1 MKMSCKLVPL
11 ISSPVF
17 AATFQEFTVSHATD
31 CAPAPIADGPKGL
44 AIFFLVFLPFALGHF
59 LSLLLRNANAVLAP
73 YLVEALGLGSAQL
86 GMLTSA
92 FFLAVVLAQLPVGAA
107 IDRYGS
113 RKTLLVLLMLAA
125 AGTLLFARGSSFG
138 EMMLARFVMGFGVG
152 GTLLAG
158 VKGIAPWLP
167 ANKLPSL
174 HGYLM
179 AAGGLG
185 AASATLPVRL
195 MLDYTSWRVLFVLLA
210 ALTAGVA
217 LLIWLVTPRRFTP
230 PVQAALPTGRALAEV
245 WRHPQFRRVIAL
257 VLVSHTIF
265 LGLQG
270 FWIGRWLSDVGGL
283 SNAAVAF
290 LLYLTMAAVIFGA
303 IGVGIITEQAARRG
317 LGPLDVAALGIAL
330 FVLLQCAMALN
341 FAPSFPLLAVLF
353 ALIGTITGIE
363 YTIVAQAMPA
373 SLSSRASACLNMLI
387 FAGACVVQGG
397 FGLLLDL
404 WTPDAAGRYPPE
416 AWRVALIAMVALQVP
431 GLTLYALRRFRKQL
445 QPLADLACAASGG
458 TLQSQSFI
466 DALRLE
472 KTR

>member
-1 MKMSCKLVPL
+1 VSLPTP
-11 ISSPVF
+11 S
-17 AATFQEFTVSHATD
+17 AAETNGT
-31 CAPAPIADGPKGL
+31 GPTGVG
-44 AIFFLVFLPFALGHF
+44 IFFYVFLPFALGHF

-73 YLVEALGLGSAQL
+73 YLVDALGFGSAEL

-92 FFLAVVLAQLPVGAA
+92 FFFAVVIAQLPVGAA

-125 AGTLLFARGSSFG
+125 AGTLMFAHGRSFAG
-138 EMMLARFVMGFGVG
+138 MMLARFVMGFGVG

-167 ANKLPSL
+167 PSKLPSL

-195 MLDYTSWRVLFVLLA
+195 VLDYTDWRMLFTLLA
-210 ALTAGVA
+210 AATAAVA
-217 LLIWLVTPRRFTP
+217 LLIWFVTPRAFVP
-230 PVQAALPTGRALAEV
+230 PPEAALPTRKALGQV
-245 WRHPQFRRVIAL
+245 WRHPHFRKVVGL
-257 VLVSHTIF
+257 VMVSHTIF

-270 FWIGRWLSDVGGL
+270 LWIGRWLTDVGHL
-283 SNAAVAF
+283 SNASVAF

-303 IGVGIITEQAARRG
+303 IGVGIITEWAGRRG
-317 LGPLDVAALGIAL
+317 VGPHDVAAIGIGL
-330 FVLLQCAMALN
+330 FVLLQCMMAFN

-363 YTIVAQAMPA
+363 YTIVAQTMPA
-373 SLSSRASACLNMLI
+373 ELSSRASACLNMLI

-397 FGLLLDL
+397 FGVILRLWQADALGHYPPAAYRAALLL
-404 WTPDAAGRYPPE
+404 
-416 AWRVALIAMVALQVP
+416 LIALQAPCLV
-431 GLTLYALRRFRKQL
+431 LYALRRFRRQL
-445 QPLADLACAASGG
+445 QPLADMARTDEAMPGMPAVMAGHG
-458 TLQSQSFI
+458 REQSH
-466 DALRLE
+466 A
-472 KTR
+472 

>member
-1 MKMSCKLVPL
+1 MSHSTDFVRDP
-11 ISSPVF
+11 
-17 AATFQEFTVSHATD
+17 AAA
-31 CAPAPIADGPKGL
+31 GPQGL
-44 AIFFLVFLPFALGHF
+44 AIFFYVFLPFALGHF

-73 YLVEALGLGSAQL
+73 YLVDALGFGSAQL

-113 RKTLLVLLMLAA
+113 RKSLLVLLMLAA
-125 AGTLLFARGSSFG
+125 CGTLMFARSASFG
-138 EMMLARFVMGFGVG
+138 QMMVARFVMGFGVG

-167 ANKLPSL
+167 PSKLPSL

-195 MLDYTSWRVLFVLLA
+195 VLDYTDWRALFVLLA
-210 ALTAGVA
+210 LLTACVA
-217 LLIWLVTPRRFTP
+217 LLIWFVTPRSFTRP
-230 PVQAALPTGRALAEV
+230 AQAALPTGKALAAV
-245 WRHPQFRRVIAL
+245 LRHPHFRKVIGL
-257 VLVSHTIF
+257 VMVSHTIF

-270 FWIGRWLSDVGGL
+270 LWIGRWLSDVGGL
-283 SNAAVAF
+283 SSSSVAF

-303 IGVGIITEQAARRG
+303 IGVGIITEWAARRG
-317 LGPLDVAALGIAL
+317 MGAHDVAAIGIAL
-330 FVLLQCAMALN
+330 FVLLQAAMALN
-341 FAPSFPLLAVLF
+341 YAPSFPLLAVLF

-363 YTIVAQAMPA
+363 YTIVAQSMPPE
-373 SLSSRASACLNMLI
+373 LSSRASACLNMLI

-397 FGLLLDL
+397 FGLILNQ
-404 WTPDAAGRYPPE
+404 WTPDAGGRYPQQ
-416 AWRVALIAMVALQVP
+416 AYSAALLVLVALQLP
-431 GLTLYALRRFRKQL
+431 GLALYALRRFRKQL
-445 QPLADLACAASGG
+445 RPLAEMACAASNG